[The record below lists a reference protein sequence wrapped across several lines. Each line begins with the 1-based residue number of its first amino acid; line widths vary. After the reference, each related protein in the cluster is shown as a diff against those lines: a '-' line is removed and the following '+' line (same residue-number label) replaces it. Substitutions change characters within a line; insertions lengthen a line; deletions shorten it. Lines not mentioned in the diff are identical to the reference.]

1 MELRGSRAL
10 ITGATGGL
18 GRAIA
23 QELAAGGAE
32 LVLTGRRAEVLA
44 GLADE
49 VGAQVVTADLA
60 EPGGAA
66 DLVDEVGAVDVLVA
80 NAALPASGDLLDF
93 EPERI
98 DRCLQVNLH
107 APIQLARRLV
117 PGMVERRRGHLVF
130 VSSLAGIT
138 TTPGSSI
145 YSTTKFGLRGFALG
159 LRQDLHGT
167 GVGVSLVTPGF
178 IRQAG
183 MFADAEVRLPP
194 GTRTSTP
201 GQVARGVRTAIT
213 RDRPEVMVAP
223 PEQRAGIRFL
233 SLVPG
238 LNETVLRLAGS
249 RQVAEAMAAGQ
260 EDKR

>member
-1 MELRGSRAL
+1 MQLRGARAL
-10 ITGATGGL
+10 VTGATGGL

-23 QELAAGGAE
+23 EDLAAAGAD

-44 GLADE
+44 DLADGI
-49 VGAQVVTADLA
+49 GARVVAADLA
-60 EPGGAA
+60 QPGAAA
-66 DLVDEVGAVDVLVA
+66 DLVDEVGPVDVLVA
-80 NAALPASGDLLDF
+80 NAALPASGDLLAF

-107 APIQLARRLV
+107 APIQLARLLA
-117 PGMVERRRGHLVF
+117 PGMVERGRGQLVF
-130 VSSLAGIT
+130 ISSLAGIT

-145 YSTTKFGLRGFALG
+145 YSATKFGVRGFALG

-178 IRQAG
+178 IRDAG
-183 MFADAEVRLPP
+183 MFADADITLPP

-201 GQVARGVRTAIT
+201 GQVATAVRNAVTHNKT
-213 RDRPEVMVAP
+213 EVVVAP
-223 PEQRAGIRFL
+223 PELRAGSRLL

-238 LNETVLRLAGS
+238 LNETVLRLAGG
-249 RQVAEAMAAGQ
+249 RRVADSLAAGQ
-260 EDKR
+260 QDKR